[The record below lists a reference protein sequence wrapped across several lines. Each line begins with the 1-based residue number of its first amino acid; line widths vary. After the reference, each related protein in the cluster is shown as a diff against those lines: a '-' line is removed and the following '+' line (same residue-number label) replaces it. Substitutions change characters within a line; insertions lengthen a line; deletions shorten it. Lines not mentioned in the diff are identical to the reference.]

1 MLCAD
6 LRRAWLWP
14 PILLF
19 LWKIAQTELK
29 ELYDYVKPLKPTCG
43 IPLKGRKSNQDM
55 VCKAF
60 STQDTGPIV
69 GCECV
74 VRFLHIL
81 AQSLSTLCKRA
92 TKVCKSAKNRSFRG
106 RCTMARYSA
115 TFTSS
120 VIFWTQ
126 QSWFYRPCQDLL
138 LSSCPTIVTA
148 LDRCDPNRSLSQP
161 AHPELCNR
169 HCPNSWQER

>member
-1 MLCAD
+1 MLSAD

-81 AQSLSTLCKRA
+81 AQSLSTLCKCA
-92 TKVCKSAKNRSFRG
+92 DKFYSNKSVQISKKSQFPW
-106 RCTMARYSA
+106 CTMARYSA

-120 VIFWTQ
+120 VIF
-126 QSWFYRPCQDLL
+126 
-138 LSSCPTIVTA
+138 
-148 LDRCDPNRSLSQP
+148 
-161 AHPELCNR
+161 
-169 HCPNSWQER
+169 